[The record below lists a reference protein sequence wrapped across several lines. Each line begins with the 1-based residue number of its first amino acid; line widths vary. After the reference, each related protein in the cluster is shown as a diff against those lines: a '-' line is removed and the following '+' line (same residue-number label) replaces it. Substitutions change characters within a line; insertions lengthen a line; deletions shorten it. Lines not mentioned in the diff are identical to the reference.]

1 MKRLYNY
8 NLFILQRPIG
18 SNKYNIYS
26 RPMKR
31 LYNYNLFILQAQTNT
46 TFIIY
51 NIILYFTTPDRLEQI
66 QHFTTPIRLN
76 KQMRP
81 IGTNKK

>member
-1 MKRLYNY
+1 
-8 NLFILQRPIG
+8 
-18 SNKYNIYS
+18 
-26 RPMKR
+26 MKR

-51 NIILYFTTPDRLEQI
+51 NIISLFYNARSAQTNTIFIISNKYNTLY
-66 QHFTTPIRLN
+66 
-76 KQMRP
+76 P